1 MSFTLYELVSEI
13 YKINKDKKFNNKFK
27 NKLINFEI

>member
-27 NKLINFEI
+27 NNLINFEI